1 MKKLPLKKRFV
12 SLAELKQKVEDEVG
26 LFEKDEIGY
35 MEPGHGK
42 KGKKRELEDDQDL
55 QEMYAHFKTGCDV
68 LLWCYGNVGQPAPV
82 SASKSRKRIRDGQSS
97 TAPPSKRDSI
107 TKSISNV
114 ESIVK
119 QLKSIHGE
127 SYSIEKVN
135 AWAHLIHI
143 GKHSSYKEPPD
154 YPFFNGNKKAA
165 TGHGNPEGDK
175 QGPSS
180 QSVDSPTKR
189 LGFRTQCIEQLTNW
203 HRLYESGAVTKEQYE
218 KLKDSILG
226 DIKAI

>member
-1 MKKLPLKKRFV
+1 MSSTHIDLSDKSTSSEEYTYTVQVINRAKKSEYKMKKLPLKKRFV

-82 SASKSRKRIRDGQSS
+82 SASKSRKRVHDGQSS

-107 TKSISNV
+107 TKSISDV

-119 QLKSIHGE
+119 Q
-127 SYSIEKVN
+127 
-135 AWAHLIHI
+135 
-143 GKHSSYKEPPD
+143 
-154 YPFFNGNKKAA
+154 
-165 TGHGNPEGDK
+165 
-175 QGPSS
+175 
-180 QSVDSPTKR
+180 
-189 LGFRTQCIEQLTNW
+189 
-203 HRLYESGAVTKEQYE
+203 
-218 KLKDSILG
+218 
-226 DIKAI
+226 